1 MREIGGKRLI
11 QEIKR
16 AIMRVKKEEA
26 KMESLN
32 ALIKSWVSQGLVDKI
47 FTALITLV
55 VGILAIKAVM
65 RLLTRAL
72 EKSKLEKAAYS
83 LILSLVKVGLYLL
96 LGLSLATSFGI
107 DVTGVVALASV
118 LTLAVSLA
126 LQNMLT
132 NVLGGF
138 TLLTTHPFHSG
149 DYVDIGGQSG
159 TVTQIDMSYTRLV
172 TVDNKVVCIPNST
185 VLASEVVNYSAND
198 TRRAEI
204 QVSAGYDA
212 PTQKVIDA
220 LVLAATV
227 DNALLEPAPFAAVVS
242 YGDNAINYTLRF
254 WAKTEDYWDV
264 YFKVNQ
270 RIKDIFDE
278 QGIPMTYP
286 HLNVH
291 FDKEFLESRKH

>member
-1 MREIGGKRLI
+1 
-11 QEIKR
+11 
-16 AIMRVKKEEA
+16 
-26 KMESLN
+26 MESLN
-32 ALIKSWVSQGLVDKI
+32 TLVKKWLAEGLVDKL
-47 FTALITLV
+47 FTAVITLV
-55 VGILAIKAVM
+55 VGILVIKAVI

-83 LILSLVKVGLYLL
+83 LILSLVKVGLYLM
-96 LGLSLATSFGI
+96 LGLSLATSIGI
-107 DVTGVVALASV
+107 NVTGVVALASV

-126 LQNMLT
+126 LQNILT

-172 TVDNKVVCIPNST
+172 TPDNKVICIPNST

-204 QVSAGYDA
+204 KVSAGYDA

-220 LVLAATV
+220 LALAQPQWTTPCWSPPPSPRWTATGTT
-227 DNALLEPAPFAAVVS
+227 PSTMCFAS
-242 YGDNAINYTLRF
+242 G
-254 WAKTEDYWDV
+254 
-264 YFKVNQ
+264 Q
-270 RIKDIFDE
+270 RRRTIGTCTTRSISASRIFSMNRAS
-278 QGIPMTYP
+278 P
-286 HLNVH
+286 
-291 FDKEFLESRKH
+291 

>member
-1 MREIGGKRLI
+1 MEALKTL
-11 QEIKR
+11 
-16 AIMRVKKEEA
+16 VK
-26 KMESLN
+26 N
-32 ALIKSWVSQGLVDKI
+32 WVAAGLVDKL
-47 FTALITLV
+47 FTAIITLV
-55 VGILAIKAVM
+55 VGILVIKAVM

-83 LILSLVKVGLYLL
+83 LILSLAKVGLYLL

-107 DVTGVVALASV
+107 DVTGVVAMASV

-149 DYVDIGGQSG
+149 DYVDIGDQSG

-172 TVDNKVVCIPNST
+172 TPDNKVVCIPNST

-198 TRRAEI
+198 SRRAQI

-227 DNALLEPAPFAAVVS
+227 DNALLEPAPFAAVES
-242 YGDNAINYTLRF
+242 YGDNAINYILRF
-254 WAKTEDYWDV
+254 WTKTEDFWDV
-264 YFKVNQ
+264 YFTVNQ

-291 FDKEFLESRKH
+291 FDQAYLDSRKN

>member
-1 MREIGGKRLI
+1 
-11 QEIKR
+11 
-16 AIMRVKKEEA
+16 
-26 KMESLN
+26 MESLN
-32 ALIKSWVSQGLVDKI
+32 TLVKKWLAEGLVDKL
-47 FTALITLV
+47 FMAVITLV
-55 VGILAIKAVM
+55 VGILVIKAVI

-83 LILSLVKVGLYLL
+83 LILSLAKVGLYLM
-96 LGLSLATSFGI
+96 LGLSLATSIGI
-107 DVTGVVALASV
+107 NVTGVVALASV

-126 LQNMLT
+126 LQNILT

-172 TVDNKVVCIPNST
+172 TPDNKVICIPNST

-204 QVSAGYDA
+204 KVSAGYDA

-220 LVLAATV
+220 LALAATV
-227 DNALLEPAPFAAVVS
+227 DNTLLEPAPFAAVDS
-242 YGDNAINYTLRF
+242 YGDNAINYVLRF
-254 WAKTEDYWDV
+254 WTKTEDYWDV
-264 YFKVNQ
+264 YYKVNQ
-270 RIKDIFDE
+270 RVKNIFDE

-291 FDKEFLESRKH
+291 FDKEYLERRKD

>member
-1 MREIGGKRLI
+1 MKNKTGYN
-11 QEIKR
+11 
-16 AIMRVKKEEA
+16 ADKKEEKTHGIFEYPCKKWLA
-26 KMESLN
+26 E
-32 ALIKSWVSQGLVDKI
+32 GLVDKL
-47 FTALITLV
+47 FTAVITLV
-55 VGILAIKAVM
+55 VGILVIKAVI

-83 LILSLVKVGLYLL
+83 LILSLAKVGLYLM
-96 LGLSLATSFGI
+96 LGLSLATSIGI
-107 DVTGVVALASV
+107 NVTGVVALASV

-126 LQNMLT
+126 LQNILT

-172 TVDNKVVCIPNST
+172 TPDNKVICIPNST

-204 QVSAGYDA
+204 KVSAGYDA

-220 LVLAATV
+220 LALAATV
-227 DNALLEPAPFAAVVS
+227 DNALLEPAPFAAVDS
-242 YGDNAINYTLRF
+242 YGDNAINYVLRF
-254 WAKTEDYWDV
+254 WTKTEDYWDV
-264 YFKVNQ
+264 YYKVNQ
-270 RIKDIFDE
+270 RVKNIFDE

-291 FDKEFLESRKH
+291 FDKEYLERRKD

>member
-1 MREIGGKRLI
+1 MKNKTGYN
-11 QEIKR
+11 
-16 AIMRVKKEEA
+16 ADKKEEKTHGIFEYPCKKWLA
-26 KMESLN
+26 E
-32 ALIKSWVSQGLVDKI
+32 GLVDKL
-47 FTALITLV
+47 FMAVITLV
-55 VGILAIKAVM
+55 VGILVIKAVI

-83 LILSLVKVGLYLL
+83 LILSLAKVGLYLM
-96 LGLSLATSFGI
+96 LGLSLATSIGI
-107 DVTGVVALASV
+107 NVTGVVALASV

-126 LQNMLT
+126 LQNILT

-172 TVDNKVVCIPNST
+172 TPDNKVICIPNST

-204 QVSAGYDA
+204 KVSAGYDA

-220 LVLAATV
+220 LALAATV
-227 DNALLEPAPFAAVVS
+227 DNALLEPAPFAAVDS
-242 YGDNAINYTLRF
+242 YGDNAINYVLRF
-254 WAKTEDYWDV
+254 WTKTEDYWDV
-264 YFKVNQ
+264 YYKVNQ
-270 RIKDIFDE
+270 RVKSIFDE

-291 FDKEFLESRKH
+291 FDKEYLERRKD

>member
-1 MREIGGKRLI
+1 M
-11 QEIKR
+11 
-16 AIMRVKKEEA
+16 
-26 KMESLN
+26 
-32 ALIKSWVSQGLVDKI
+32 DKL
-47 FTALITLV
+47 FTAVITLV
-55 VGILAIKAVM
+55 VGILVIKAVI

-83 LILSLVKVGLYLL
+83 LILSLAKVGLYLM
-96 LGLSLATSFGI
+96 LGLSLATSIGI
-107 DVTGVVALASV
+107 NVTGVVALASV

-126 LQNMLT
+126 LQNILT

-172 TVDNKVVCIPNST
+172 TPDNKVICIPNST

-204 QVSAGYDA
+204 KVSAGYDA

-220 LVLAATV
+220 LALAATV
-227 DNALLEPAPFAAVVS
+227 DNALLEPAPFAAVDS
-242 YGDNAINYTLRF
+242 YGDNAINYVLRF
-254 WAKTEDYWDV
+254 WTKTEDYWDV
-264 YFKVNQ
+264 YYKVNQ
-270 RIKDIFDE
+270 RVKNIFDE

-291 FDKEFLESRKH
+291 FDEEYLERRKD

>member
-1 MREIGGKRLI
+1 MPENQILSWLKSAGVD
-11 QEIKR
+11 
-16 AIMRVKKEEA
+16 ACVKV
-26 KMESLN
+26 LQV
-32 ALIKSWVSQGLVDKI
+32 ALIL
-47 FTALITLV
+47 A
-55 VGILAIKAVM
+55 VGIVLVK
-65 RLLTRAL
+65 LLTNLVRKAL
-72 EKSKLEKAAYS
+72 LRSKLEKAAHS
-83 LILSLVKVGLYLL
+83 IILGVVRVGLYLL
-96 LGLSLATSFGI
+96 LVINVAAALGI
-107 DVTGVVALASV
+107 DITGVVALASV

-159 TVTQIDMSYTRLV
+159 IVTQIDMSYTRLV

-291 FDKEFLESRKH
+291 FDKEFLESRKNG

>member
-1 MREIGGKRLI
+1 
-11 QEIKR
+11 
-16 AIMRVKKEEA
+16 MRVKKEEA

-138 TLLTTHPFHSG
+138 ALLTTHPFHSG

-204 QVSAGYDA
+204 KVSAGYDA

-220 LVLAATV
+220 MALAATV
-227 DNALLEPAPFAAVVS
+227 DNALLEPAPFAAVDS
-242 YGDNAINYTLRF
+242 YGDNAINYVLRF
-254 WAKTEDYWDV
+254 WTKTEDYWDV
-264 YFKVNQ
+264 YYKVNQ
-270 RIKDIFDE
+270 RVKNIFDE

-291 FDKEFLESRKH
+291 FDKEYLERRKD

>member
-1 MREIGGKRLI
+1 
-11 QEIKR
+11 
-16 AIMRVKKEEA
+16 
-26 KMESLN
+26 MESLN
-32 ALIKSWVSQGLVDKI
+32 TLVRNWLPDGLVDKL
-47 FTALITLV
+47 FTAVITLV
-55 VGILAIKAVM
+55 VGLLIIKAVM

-83 LILSLVKVGLYLL
+83 LILSLAKVGLYLM
-96 LGLSLATSFGI
+96 LGLSLATSIGI
-107 DVTGVVALASV
+107 NVTGVVALASV

-126 LQNMLT
+126 LQNILT

-172 TVDNKVVCIPNST
+172 TPDNKVICIPNST

-204 QVSAGYDA
+204 KVSAGYDA
-212 PTQKVIDA
+212 PTQKVIGA
-220 LVLAATV
+220 LALAATV
-227 DNALLEPAPFAAVVS
+227 DNALLEPAPFAAVDS
-242 YGDNAINYTLRF
+242 YGDNAINYVLRF
-254 WAKTEDYWDV
+254 WTKTEDYWDV
-264 YFKVNQ
+264 YYKVNQ
-270 RIKDIFDE
+270 RVKNIFDE

-291 FDKEFLESRKH
+291 FDKEYLERRKV

>member
-1 MREIGGKRLI
+1 
-11 QEIKR
+11 
-16 AIMRVKKEEA
+16 
-26 KMESLN
+26 MESLN
-32 ALIKSWVSQGLVDKI
+32 TLVKKWLAEGLVDKL
-47 FTALITLV
+47 FTAVITLV
-55 VGILAIKAVM
+55 VGILVIKAVI

-83 LILSLVKVGLYLL
+83 LILSLAKVGLYLM
-96 LGLSLATSFGI
+96 LGLSLATSIGI
-107 DVTGVVALASV
+107 NVTGVVALASV

-126 LQNMLT
+126 LQNILT

-172 TVDNKVVCIPNST
+172 TPDNKVICIPNST

-204 QVSAGYDA
+204 KVSAGYDA

-220 LVLAATV
+220 LALAATV
-227 DNALLEPAPFAAVVS
+227 DNA
-242 YGDNAINYTLRF
+242 INYVLRF
-254 WAKTEDYWDV
+254 WTKTEDYWDV
-264 YFKVNQ
+264 YYKVNQ
-270 RIKDIFDE
+270 RVKNIFDE

-291 FDKEFLESRKH
+291 FDKEYLERRKD

>member
-1 MREIGGKRLI
+1 
-11 QEIKR
+11 
-16 AIMRVKKEEA
+16 
-26 KMESLN
+26 MESLN
-32 ALIKSWVSQGLVDKI
+32 TLVKKWLAEGLVDKL
-47 FTALITLV
+47 FTAVITLV
-55 VGILAIKAVM
+55 VGILVIKAVI

-83 LILSLVKVGLYLL
+83 LILSLAKVGLYLM
-96 LGLSLATSFGI
+96 LGLSLATSIGI
-107 DVTGVVALASV
+107 NVTGVVALASV

-126 LQNMLT
+126 LQNILT

-172 TVDNKVVCIPNST
+172 TPDNKVICIPNST

-204 QVSAGYDA
+204 KVSAGYDA

-220 LVLAATV
+220 LALAATV
-227 DNALLEPAPFAAVVS
+227 DNALLEPAPFAAVDS
-242 YGDNAINYTLRF
+242 YGDNAINYVLRF
-254 WAKTEDYWDV
+254 WTKTEDYWDV
-264 YFKVNQ
+264 YYKVNQ
-270 RIKDIFDE
+270 RVKNIFDE

-291 FDKEFLESRKH
+291 FDKEYLERHKD

>member
-1 MREIGGKRLI
+1 MEALKTL
-11 QEIKR
+11 
-16 AIMRVKKEEA
+16 VK
-26 KMESLN
+26 N
-32 ALIKSWVSQGLVDKI
+32 WVAGGLVDKV
-47 FTALITLV
+47 FTAVITLV
-55 VGILAIKAVM
+55 AGILVIKAVM

-83 LILSLVKVGLYLL
+83 LILSLAKVGLYLL

-149 DYVDIGGQSG
+149 DYVDIGNQSG

-172 TVDNKVVCIPNST
+172 TPDNKVVCIPNST

-198 TRRAEI
+198 SRRAQI

-227 DNALLEPAPFAAVVS
+227 DNALLEPAPFAAVES
-242 YGDNAINYTLRF
+242 YGDNAINYILRF
-254 WAKTEDYWDV
+254 WTKTEDFWDV
-264 YFKVNQ
+264 YFTVNQ

-291 FDKEFLESRKH
+291 FDQAYLDSRKN

>member
-1 MREIGGKRLI
+1 
-11 QEIKR
+11 
-16 AIMRVKKEEA
+16 
-26 KMESLN
+26 MESLN
-32 ALIKSWVSQGLVDKI
+32 TLVKKWLAEGLVDKL
-47 FTALITLV
+47 FMAVITLV
-55 VGILAIKAVM
+55 VGILVIKAVI

-83 LILSLVKVGLYLL
+83 LILSLAKVGLYLM
-96 LGLSLATSFGI
+96 LGLSLATSIGI
-107 DVTGVVALASV
+107 NVTGVVALASV

-126 LQNMLT
+126 LQNILT

-172 TVDNKVVCIPNST
+172 TPDNKVICIPNST

-204 QVSAGYDA
+204 KVSAGYDA

-220 LVLAATV
+220 LALAATV
-227 DNALLEPAPFAAVVS
+227 DNALLEPAPFAAVDS
-242 YGDNAINYTLRF
+242 YGDNAINYVLRF
-254 WAKTEDYWDV
+254 WTKTEDYWDV
-264 YFKVNQ
+264 YYKVNQ
-270 RIKDIFDE
+270 RVKNIFDE

-291 FDKEFLESRKH
+291 FDKEYLERRKY

>member
-1 MREIGGKRLI
+1 
-11 QEIKR
+11 
-16 AIMRVKKEEA
+16 
-26 KMESLN
+26 MESLN
-32 ALIKSWVSQGLVDKI
+32 ALIKSWVSQGLVDKV

-55 VGILAIKAVM
+55 VGILVIKAVM

-83 LILSLVKVGLYLL
+83 LILSLARVGLYLL
-96 LGLSLATSFGI
+96 LGLSLATSLGI

-159 TVTQIDMSYTRLV
+159 TVTQIDMSYTRLG
-172 TVDNKVVCIPNST
+172 T

-291 FDKEFLESRKH
+291 FDKEFLESRKNG